1 MYILYIYIQYRTFD
15 VSLYITVL
23 KNSPDFDLKQIH
35 NDSPAFR
42 IWHWSVTVTRVST
55 LILDPLLG
63 LLEIVGASQPIQ
75 YIKNVSLLFEIL
87 LYEDRV
93 KPFHVCP
100 CHFLSCLAG
109 MYKDSL
115 TWHFVF
121 PWSFQAGQRAAP
133 PQELLDG
140 RCLNIQHKE
149 SDFGRENCHQLVFY
163 MVFGFWFQRL
173 WRDFAKKWG
182 VRQAAQSKK
191 HLLCK
196 VCLMN
201 LGTHHELTELTE
213 LTRVTLI
220 SWCFAGP
227 EIAAVRR
234 SLEAHIGKA
243 GDTIDIAEFLS
254 AWKCA
259 AGVSSF
265 RHVLQGVAGAIGIQ
279 RPHRTRFQEKLCQT

>member
-1 MYILYIYIQYRTFD
+1 MYIYIYKQYRTFD
-15 VSLYITVL
+15 VSLYVTVL

-75 YIKNVSLLFEIL
+75 YIKRFPCCLRFCSM
-87 LYEDRV
+87 
-93 KPFHVCP
+93 KTGSSPFMCVHVT
-100 CHFLSCLAG
+100 SCLVWQACTRTHWPDILFFLEVFRQASEQLLPKNCWMVG
-109 MYKDSL
+109 ASIFSIKKVILEEKTVTSL
-115 TWHFVF
+115 FSIW
-121 PWSFQAGQRAAP
+121 
-133 PQELLDG
+133 
-140 RCLNIQHKE
+140 CL
-149 SDFGRENCHQLVFY
+149 
-163 MVFGFWFQRL
+163 VFGFKGFDEILRRNGVSGRL
-173 WRDFAKKWG
+173 LRARSICYARFASWIWELIMSW
-182 VRQAAQSKK
+182 QSW
-191 HLLCK
+191 
-196 VCLMN
+196 
-201 LGTHHELTELTE
+201 HESHWSHVDE
-213 LTRVTLI
+213 LI
-220 SWCFAGP
+220 SACFAGP

-259 AGVSSF
+259 AGA